1 MKKLM
6 SMVLTLAMMLSMC
19 IFASAADS
27 DSVSVIIG
35 GEEVTVQALD
45 TNRLLVTEGS
55 EKSLI
60 TVSEEKN
67 IVTTTT
73 KNISSGKETTFIRD
87 YETGTLYSSMTG
99 YTGVV
104 QASTD
109 KPSTYYVSYNE
120 LGKYLAVGAG
130 VADVISFVS
139 ARSGLATVST
149 VAAGVGSVLTVI
161 TAGLALLDDDSGI
174 YYKTD
179 YVTIH
184 KQQGGHDFY
193 VDDLRVVEIGTY

>member
-6 SMVLTLAMMLSMC
+6 SIILTLAMMLSMC
-19 IFASAADS
+19 VLTSAADS
-27 DSVSVIIG
+27 NSVSVNIG
-35 GEEVTVQALD
+35 GKEVTVQALD
-45 TNRLLVTEGS
+45 SNCLLVTEGS

-60 TVSEEKN
+60 TVSKEKN
-67 IVTTTT
+67 IVTATT
-73 KNISSGKETTFIRD
+73 KSISSGKETIFIRN

-104 QASTD
+104 QASAD
-109 KPSTYYVSYNE
+109 EPGTYYISFDE
-120 LGKYLAVGAG
+120 LGKYLTVG
-130 VADVISFVS
+130 VAAVEIIAFVS
-139 ARSGLATVST
+139 THSGLPTV
-149 VAAGVGSVLTVI
+149 
-161 TAGLALLDDDSGI
+161 AGLAAGLGLVMGAINAGLAFLDEDSGL

-193 VDDLRVVEIGTY
+193 VDVLKVVEIGVY